1 MTTATTADPTIDTT
15 LKIQLAIKAT
25 PQSVWRALTDGSVTP
40 AYYFGFTAEY
50 GDLTPGTNYRYTA
63 GGGDVITGQILEV
76 EPGRKLVTT
85 FHGSWAPDVAEL
97 PTSTVAFE
105 VFEPLMPMPGVT
117 FLSCVHT
124 GLPATE
130 SAAHLEIGWVS
141 ILSGLKTLLET
152 DTLWQ
157 PQPGSDGP
165 QPVLGLPV
173 VAQRRGTARLCDLA
187 GAAQPCRSRLSRRQR
202 W

>member
-50 GDLTPGTNYRYTA
+50 
-63 GGGDVITGQILEV
+63 GGDVITGQILEV